1 MLSAIFVD
9 RPRLAIVIAI
19 VTTIA
24 GLVALYAIPFAQ
36 YPDIV
41 PPQVSVSTRY
51 PGASAAVVDATIAQ
65 PIEAQVVGVDK
76 MIYMKSVSGDD
87 GSYTLQV
94 SFELGTNPDINTVN
108 VNNRVQVAL
117 SKLPEDVQR
126 QGVTV
131 KKQSSALLGV
141 IAVYSPKSTHD
152 PLFISNYVTINLLDQ
167 IKSTPGVGDATLW
180 GPQDYAMRAWV
191 RTDRLTGLGL
201 TTGDIIKSI
210 QAQNVQAPVGRIGA
224 RPISNDQQLQ
234 LNIQTKGR
242 LDSVK
247 DFEKIVVRTNP
258 DGSVLRLGDVA
269 RLELGASSLD
279 RETRFNGGPASVLAI
294 YQSPGANAIATLKAV
309 RDKLT
314 DLEKRF
320 PDDLTWKVTY
330 DPTTFVKDTIHE
342 VQKTLV
348 EAFILVVLVVF
359 LFLGSV
365 RATLIPTLAVPV
377 SLIGTFIAL
386 LAIGYSANT
395 VSLLAIVL
403 AIGIVVDDAIV
414 VVENVERVMEEHPEL
429 SPADATK
436 KAMQEITAPIIAITL
451 VLLSVFV
458 PVAFIP
464 GISGE
469 LFRQF
474 AITVAVS
481 MFLSAINALTLSPA
495 LCGVLLRPHHGP
507 RRGIIGIVMRSI
519 DRVRDGY
526 GTAVARIV
534 RFSVIGLVAV
544 GVALIG
550 TAGLAKITP
559 TGFLPEDDQGALFV
573 VVQLP
578 GAASLE
584 RTSDV
589 IRKAEAILREEKAV
603 EDYTSVVGL
612 NFIDNYS
619 QSNAAFIVVT
629 LKPFEERKDR
639 SLGAAAIIARLGPKF
654 REIQGGNVVPLAP
667 PPIIGL
673 GSGGGFTYVL
683 QDLRGG
689 DPKTLAQV
697 VRGLVVAANQD
708 PQLTRVFTT
717 FSATNPSIYLDIDR
731 DKAQVLGVELSSVFQ
746 ALQASLGGYYV
757 NDMNLFGRTWQVQV
771 QAEATDRA
779 SVNDISRINVRNAEG
794 KMVPLRSL
802 VEIRVVVGPPALIR
816 FNNLRAVT
824 VQGSPAPGVSS
835 GQALNAMEK
844 VAASTLPQG
853 YAGTWTDT
861 AFQEKRAEGKTA
873 IILGFALLF
882 AFLFLVALYE
892 SWTIPVPVLLSVT
905 VGVLGAFAAILAGRL
920 TLDLYGQIGM
930 VVLIGLAAK
939 NGILI
944 VEFAKEQREK
954 GVPLLQAATE
964 GARLRFR
971 PVMMTSFAFILGL
984 FPLVVAVG
992 ASQLARRNAIENA
1005 RHGRR
1010 DALFA
1015 AQNRFETLFNQLL
1028 AHAVDHGCAGVQ
1040 GRNDPAVAPPFA
1052 SLRDIGLQQ
1061 DARLQQPPRRA
1072 FSLADQRFKLLAFL
1086 AAQPHNVLL
1095 YRNLLP
1101 SHDRLHRQ

>member
-19 VTTIA
+19 VTSIA
-24 GLVALYAIPFAQ
+24 GALALYTIPIAQ

-41 PPQVSVSTRY
+41 PPQVSVTTLY
-51 PGASAAVVDATIAQ
+51 PGANGAVVDATIAQ

-87 GSYTLQV
+87 GSYALTA

-108 VNNRVQVAL
+108 VNNRVQIAL
-117 SKLPEDVQR
+117 SSLPPEVQR
-126 QGVTV
+126 QGIVV
-131 KKQSSALLGV
+131 KKKSSALLGV
-141 IAVYSPKSTHD
+141 IAIYSPKHTHD
-152 PLFISNYVTINLLDQ
+152 PLFLSNYVTINLLDP

-201 TTGDIIKSI
+201 TAGDIINAI
-210 QAQNVQAPVGRIGA
+210 QAQNIQAAVGRIGA

-234 LNIQTKGR
+234 LNLQTKGR
-242 LDSVK
+242 LSSVAE
-247 DFEKIVVRTNP
+247 FENVVVRTNP

-269 RLELGASSLD
+269 RLEMGAANLD
-279 RETRFNGGPASVLAI
+279 RDTTFNGGPAAAIAI
-294 YQSPGANAIATLKAV
+294 YQTPGANALTTLNAV
-309 RDKLT
+309 RARIVE
-314 DLEKRF
+314 LEKRF
-320 PDDLTWKVTY
+320 PEDIAWRVTY
-330 DPTTFVKDTIHE
+330 DPTTFVKATIEE
-342 VQKTLV
+342 VQKTLI
-348 EAFILVVLVVF
+348 EAFVLVVLVVY

-377 SLIGTFIAL
+377 SLIGTFIVL
-386 LAIGYSANT
+386 LAVGYSANS

-429 SPADATK
+429 SPGEATK
-436 KAMQEITAPIIAITL
+436 KAMSEITAPIIAITL

-474 AITVAVS
+474 AVTVAVS

-507 RRGIIGIVMRSI
+507 RRGIIGIVMRWI
-519 DRVRDGY
+519 DSVRDAY
-526 GTAVARIV
+526 GAVVARIV
-534 RFSVIGLVAV
+534 RFSIIGLALVAV
-544 GVALIG
+544 SGVGIF
-550 TAGLAKITP
+550 GLSKVTP
-559 TGFLPEDDQGALFV
+559 TGFLPEDDQGAFFV

-578 GAASLE
+578 GGASVA
-584 RTSDV
+584 RTTDV
-589 IRKAEAILREEKAV
+589 IKQAEAILREEHAV
-603 EDYTSVVGL
+603 EDITSVIGL

-629 LKPFEERKDR
+629 LKSFEERKG
-639 SLGAAAIIARLGPKF
+639 SSSGVPALIARLGPKF
-654 REIQGGNVVPLAP
+654 REIQGGTVFPLAP

-673 GSGGGFTYVL
+673 GTGGGFAYVL

-689 DPKTLAQV
+689 DPKALAQV
-697 VRGLVVAANQD
+697 VRGLTVAANQD
-708 PQLTRVFTT
+708 PKLNRVFST

-731 DKAQVLGVELSSVFQ
+731 DKSQILGVPLNDVFQ
-746 ALQASLGGYYV
+746 ALQTSLGGYFV
-757 NDMNLFGRTWQVQV
+757 NNINLFGRTWQVQV
-771 QAEATDRA
+771 QAEADDR
-779 SVNDISRINVRNAEG
+779 SGLDDIYRINVRNAEG
-794 KMVPLRSL
+794 KMIPLRSL
-802 VEIRVVVGPPALIR
+802 VEVRVVVGPPALIR
-816 FNNLRAVT
+816 YNNLRAVT
-824 VQGSPAPGVSS
+824 IQGGPAPGVSS
-835 GQALNAMEK
+835 GQALKAMEE
-844 VAASTLPQG
+844 VAAKTLPAG
-853 YAGTWTDT
+853 YAGEWTDT

-873 IILGFALLF
+873 MILGFAVLF
-882 AFLFLVALYE
+882 AYLFLVGLYE
-892 SWTIPVPVLLSVT
+892 SWTIPVPVLLSVS
-905 VGVLGAFAAILAGRL
+905 VGVLGSFIAIVMGGL

-944 VEFAKEQREK
+944 VEFAKEKREQ
-954 GVPLLQAATE
+954 GVQLLEAATE

-984 FPLVVAVG
+984 LPLVIATG
-992 ASQLARRNAIENA
+992 ASQLARRDVGTPVFGGMILASFVGIFAIPPLYVWFQAIRERLRPAA
-1005 RHGRR
+1005 RPRK
-1010 DALFA
+1010 
-1015 AQNRFETLFNQLL
+1015 EPT
-1028 AHAVDHGCAGVQ
+1028 
-1040 GRNDPAVAPPFA
+1040 
-1052 SLRDIGLQQ
+1052 S
-1061 DARLQQPPRRA
+1061 QQPA
-1072 FSLADQRFKLLAFL
+1072 E
-1086 AAQPHNVLL
+1086 
-1095 YRNLLP
+1095 
-1101 SHDRLHRQ
+1101 